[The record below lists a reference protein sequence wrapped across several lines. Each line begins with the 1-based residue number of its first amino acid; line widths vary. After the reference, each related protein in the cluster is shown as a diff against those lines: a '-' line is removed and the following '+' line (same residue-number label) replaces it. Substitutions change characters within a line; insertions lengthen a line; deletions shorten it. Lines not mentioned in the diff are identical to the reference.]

1 MDEVIVSSTMDKFGI
16 IFETQSFKS
25 LRKVYRIQFNQ
36 LAYHQFKVITYSTIE
51 PVLWKES
58 TISTFDDVELSIKYD
73 SYTSFDGTKVL
84 VTIIQKKTNDICR
97 KPCLIYANGGFGDCL
112 LPKFDLFLT
121 LFIELFNGV
130 VGSYT
135 HSQLFIFSCSIKF
148 DHSQFSFIFVAA
160 VAS

>member
-1 MDEVIVSSTMDKFGI
+1 MDKYGI

-36 LAYHQFKVITYSTIE
+36 LAYHQFKMITYSTIE

-58 TISTFDDVELSIKYD
+58 KIPTFDDVEMSIKYD
-73 SYTSFDGTKVL
+73 SYNSLDGAKVL
-84 VTIIQKKTNDICR
+84 VTIIQKKINDNCR

-112 LPKFDLFLT
+112 LPKFDPFLN

-130 VGSYT
+130 VGSY
-135 HSQLFIFSCSIKF
+135 
-148 DHSQFSFIFVAA
+148 
-160 VAS
+160 